1 MRDQQTGEPHTAHTL
16 GPVPLVYFGRRA
28 QLRGDGALCDL
39 APSVLHLMGLPQPGE
54 MSGHNLIELG

>member
-1 MRDQQTGEPHTAHTL
+1 
-16 GPVPLVYFGRRA
+16 VYFGRRA
-28 QLRGDGALCDL
+28 RLSGDGALCDL